1 MTGARPT
8 ESPGTA
14 GVRWLLGLAGGLVV
28 LGSLLE
34 VGAVSAVGVLIF
46 ATVAGVALVGDV
58 LADDAGAT
66 PVVTSEPTR
75 VAGVVVATAGAAA
88 AALVGGFRA
97 LAILGAL
104 VVLAVGGVI
113 VLSWALGPESLAGGD
128 RQQS

>member
-1 MTGARPT
+1 M
-8 ESPGTA
+8 
-14 GVRWLLGLAGGLVV
+14 

-75 VAGVVVATAGAAA
+75 VVVATAGAAA

-113 VLSWALGPESLAGGD
+113 VLSWALGPESLASED